1 MLFSCVCFAA
11 SATWETQVLSN
22 EVVSL
27 DQRLKSIDVGVLAR
41 DAALRGDPKRGAL
54 IFYTS
59 SAACIKCHF
68 ADSSV
73 SPLGPDLTQ
82 AADKVT
88 DWEAFNVH
96 IIESLLY
103 PSRKIR
109 KGYETHKLLTEDGNV
124 ISGMIVRETEE
135 QLVLRD
141 ATNLEKEIA
150 VAKDTIEERSVSDKS
165 MMPDGL
171 ISAIQKERSFLDLA
185 SYLMEIAKGG
195 QQRAS
200 ELKPTPEQLVMKDD
214 TGNLN
219 HAAIL
224 QKLMPNS
231 GKGSASKL
239 AKALTGGKA
248 TFEGYCAGCHG
259 MDGNTPSLATARAF
273 GTQKLKFGSDP
284 YSMMMTLSRGNGLMA
299 ATTHLSPK
307 ERYEVIQYIR
317 ERFMKG
323 SNPGYEPI
331 TDDYLASLPKGS
343 EMGDF
348 KSSGDRDYG
357 PALASQLGPDISSV
371 LTVKI
376 GGLTLSYNLHTLDQ
390 AGVWKDGFLDLDQ
403 TQHQRGRG
411 EGYPEPKG
419 KQLPGLA
426 GWQWGH
432 ESSLDYSREGLLARG
447 PLPPKWLEYNG
458 HYLHDNQVVLSYAID
473 GREVLEVPSSI
484 EGTHSV
490 RRTLRI
496 GPGKEIVVA
505 TAKFEDLNELD
516 HGVMSLGRLMKPEPV
531 ALATGFDIA
540 TIEQAATEPS
550 GYGSEKLPFSS
561 PQSLGV
567 SGQTNKNGDATECIA
582 IGAVGGKLGQDKLGA
597 FTASRVLGDTKGM
610 TWNIDLQHRSVLRIP
625 ADSES
630 RLIEVITFEGT
641 GDTDLEKLKSLQATQ
656 IDPAK
661 QTRGGELRWP
671 QMSPTVGYLGYEK
684 GAYAV
689 DTISIPETTP
699 WNTWFRTSAIDFF
712 ADGRMAVATTGGDV
726 WIVSGVDNDLL
737 NLRWKRF
744 ASGLYEPFGIK
755 VVDGTIYVTC
765 KDRLTRLK
773 DFNSDG
779 EADFYESFSA
789 DSDVSTFFHAFNFD
803 LQTDSEGNFYYAKC
817 GQYTDYVL
825 PGAIIK
831 VSPDGK
837 KTSVV
842 CTGLRTPNG
851 LGILPDNRLT
861 VSDNQGTWMPASK
874 INLVKQDG
882 FYGYVQT
889 SGNKSWAPDGGKI
902 DHKKVVPPTTF
913 DQPMIWMPQDVDNSS
928 GGQLW
933 VDDKRWGPIAGRLLH
948 TSFGKGW
955 MFYVMMQE
963 VNGLPQAA
971 IVRVPHDFV
980 TGIMRGRVN
989 PVDGQVYVTGL
1000 NGWNDNGRP
1009 GLEEKGIQRVRYTGR
1024 KLKMITDCQV
1034 QSKGLKIS
1042 FNFPLDSET
1051 ASKVSSYVAEQWNY
1065 KWNSSYGSD
1074 MYNPDTGKI
1083 GKQKLNVTQVT
1094 LSNDRRSVDLQVPD
1108 IKPVNQLH
1116 LQLNLKDA
1124 DGVAFVEEIYW
1135 TINAVPK
1142 Q

>member
-1 MLFSCVCFAA
+1 MLCVSKPISTCLICFVTLIANYLPA
-11 SATWETQVLSN
+11 RSQDAL
-22 EVVSL
+22 SL
-27 DQRLKSIDVGVLAR
+27 DQRLKSLPIELLAKE
-41 DAALRGDPKRGAL
+41 ASLRGDPRRGAL
-54 IFYTS
+54 VFYTS
-59 SAACIKCHF
+59 SAACIKCHV
-68 ADSSV
+68 ADGSV

-82 AADKVT
+82 ITDKVT

-96 IIESLLY
+96 VIESLLY

-124 ISGMIVRETEE
+124 ISGMIVQETEK

-141 ATNLEKEIA
+141 ATNLEKEVA
-150 VAKDTIEERSVSDKS
+150 LAKDTIEERSVSDKS

-200 ELKPTPEQLVMKDD
+200 ELKPTPEQLIIKDD

-224 QKLMPNS
+224 RKLMPKPE
-231 GKGSASKL
+231 KGSASKL
-239 AKALTGGKA
+239 AKALSGGKK

-284 YSMMMTLSRGNGLMA
+284 FSMMMTLSRGNGLMA

-343 EMGDF
+343 DMGDF
-348 KSSGDRDYG
+348 KPSGDRDYG
-357 PALASQLGPDISSV
+357 PALASQLGRDISSV
-371 LTVKI
+371 LTVKL
-376 GGLTLSYNLHTLDQ
+376 GELTLSYNLHTLDQ
-390 AGVWKDGFLDLDQ
+390 AGIWKDGFLDLDQ

-419 KQLPGLA
+419 EQLPSLA

-432 ESSLDYSREGLLARG
+432 EGSLDYSREGLLARG
-447 PLPPKWLEYNG
+447 PLPPKWLEYKG
-458 HYLHDNQVVLSYAID
+458 HYLHGNQVVLSYAID

-496 GPGKEIVVA
+496 GPGKEIMVA
-505 TAKFEDLNELD
+505 TAKFEDSKELD
-516 HGVMSLGRLMKPEPV
+516 QGVIV
-531 ALATGFDIA
+531 
-540 TIEQAATEPS
+540 Q
-550 GYGSEKLPFSS
+550 
-561 PQSLGV
+561 GV
-567 SGQTNKNGDATECIA
+567 LRPTSKNGDVSESIA
-582 IGAVGGKLGQDKLGA
+582 IGIARGKLGQDNLGE

-610 TWNIDLQHRSVLRIP
+610 TWSIDLQNRSVLRIP

-630 RLIEVITFEGT
+630 RVIEVITFEGT
-641 GDTDLEKLKSLQATQ
+641 GESDLEKLKNLQLTQ
-656 IDPAK
+656 ADPAK
-661 QTRGGELRWP
+661 QTHGGELRWP
-671 QMSPTVGYLGYEK
+671 DVIPTVGYLGYEK

-689 DTISIPETTP
+689 DTISIPEKTP
-699 WNTWFRTSAIDFF
+699 WNTWFRTSALDFF
-712 ADGRMAVATTGGDV
+712 PDGRMAVATTGGDV
-726 WIVSGVDNDLL
+726 WIVSGIDDDLL
-737 NLRWKRF
+737 HLRWKRF
-744 ASGLYEPFGIK
+744 AGGLYEPFGIK
-755 VVDGTIYVTC
+755 IVDGTIYVTC

-773 DFNSDG
+773 DLNDDG

-789 DSDVSTFFHAFNFD
+789 DTDVSTFFHAFNFD

-817 GQYTDYVL
+817 GQFTDYVL

-837 KTSVV
+837 KQSVV

-851 LGILPDNRLT
+851 LGILPDDRLT

-902 DHKKVVPPTTF
+902 NHKKVVPPATF

-933 VDDKRWGPIAGRLLH
+933 VEDKRWGPIAGRLLH

-963 VNGLPQAA
+963 VNGLTQAA
-971 IVRVPHDFV
+971 IVRLPHDFV

-1009 GLEEKGIQRVRYTGR
+1009 GLEDKGIQRIRYTGQELR
-1024 KLKMITDCQV
+1024 MITDCQV
-1034 QSKGLKIS
+1034 LSDGLKVT

-1051 ASKVSSYVAEQWNY
+1051 ASNLSSYVAKQWNY
-1065 KWNSSYGSD
+1065 RWSSSYGSD
-1074 MYNPDTGKI
+1074 MYNPETGEV
-1083 GKQKLNVTQVT
+1083 GTQELGISQVK
-1094 LSNDRRSVDLQVPD
+1094 LSNDQHSIEIHLPN

-1116 LQLNLKDA
+1116 LRLNVKDA
-1124 DGVAFVEEIYW
+1124 KGIPFNEEVYW